1 MKITFMII
9 GAIVIYL
16 AGISTG
22 LKVGDFEDGYNLGR
36 KHERKDMAKLME
48 EIYYERLG

>member
-1 MKITFMII
+1 MKIVFMII

-22 LKVGDFEDGYNLGR
+22 LKVGDFEDGYNFGR
-36 KHERKDMAKLME
+36 KQERKDMVKLVE
-48 EIYYERLG
+48 EIYHERLD

>member
-1 MKITFMII
+1 MKIAFMII
-9 GAIVIYL
+9 GTMIIYL

-48 EIYYERLG
+48 EIYHDRVD